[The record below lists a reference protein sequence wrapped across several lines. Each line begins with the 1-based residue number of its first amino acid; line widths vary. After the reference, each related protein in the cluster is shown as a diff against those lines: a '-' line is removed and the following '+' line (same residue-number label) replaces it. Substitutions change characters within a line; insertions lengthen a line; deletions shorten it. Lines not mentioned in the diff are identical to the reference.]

1 MHSSNI
7 KQDPGS
13 GVAYTMPTGDG
24 GDYTLIKN
32 GDDAIGGMLD
42 ISPKVFNGSPECWFT
57 FLPPSPP
64 AANARC
70 YCTVYR

>member
-7 KQDPGS
+7 KQDLGP

-24 GDYTLIKN
+24 DDYTFITN
-32 GDDAIGGMLD
+32 GDDTIGGMLD
-42 ISPKVFNGSPECWFT
+42 ISPKVFNGSAECWFT
-57 FLPPSPP
+57 FLPPSSS

-70 YCTVYR
+70 YCTLYR